1 MIYTIMDVF
10 FFEYE
15 IFCNSECLPV
25 CVCVL
30 ADIFA
35 RAKTSQ
41 KYFMVEEDEGGG
53 GGGNHLK
60 LLSKELE
67 KY

>member
-1 MIYTIMDVF
+1 MISCKQKRPMIYTIMDVF

-41 KYFMVEEDEGGG
+41 KYFMVEEGEGGRE
-53 GGGNHLK
+53 
-60 LLSKELE
+60 ST
-67 KY
+67 

>member
-1 MIYTIMDVF
+1 MITSKQKRPMIYTIMDVF

-25 CVCVL
+25 CACVWVCVL

-35 RAKTSQ
+35 CAKTSQ
-41 KYFMVEEDEGGG
+41 KYFMVGEDGG
-53 GGGNHLK
+53 
-60 LLSKELE
+60 ETT
-67 KY
+67 

>member
-25 CVCVL
+25 CVCVWVCVL

-41 KYFMVEEDEGGG
+41 KYFMVGEDGG
-53 GGGNHLK
+53 
-60 LLSKELE
+60 ETT
-67 KY
+67 